1 MTLLFLLLGLWLLW
15 KLFKFSLWLC
25 GLFLLL
31 LVVACLVKFL
41 FLPVLLLG
49 LIVVLGNVGAGR

>member
-25 GLFLLL
+25 G
-31 LVVACLVKFL
+31 VFL
-41 FLPVLLLG
+41 FLIIAAILLKVLLWPILLLG
-49 LIVVLGNVGAGR
+49 LIVVCGIGGLGR

>member
-31 LVVACLVKFL
+31 LVVAYLVKFL

-49 LIVVLGNVGAGR
+49 LIVVLGHAGAGR

>member
-31 LVVACLVKFL
+31 LVGACLVKFL

-49 LIVVLGNVGAGR
+49 LIVVLGHAGVGR

>member
-1 MTLLFLLLGLWLLW
+1 MTLLFLLLGSWLLW
-15 KLFKFSLWLC
+15 KLFKFSLWLF

-31 LVVACLVKFL
+31 LVVACLVKCL